1 MSLHP
6 SNTIIVYILI
16 FVNDYF
22 SIITMKEC
30 ISHAK
35 HGRFPHRNNIFI
47 ICVYICFTTPFA
59 CLFEYISYS
68 TKNMQNITR
77 GKCQENTIKF
87 LKKIFL
93 TLKIGKLWVLPW
105 EPTMFYTINKCCRCF
120 CTCCCHWLHY

>member
-22 SIITMKEC
+22 SIFTMKEC

-35 HGRFPHRNNIFI
+35 HGRFPHRNNISI
-47 ICVYICFTTPFA
+47 IYVYICFSTPFA

-77 GKCQENTIKF
+77 GKCVQVYAENLHSRVRFCFHKVHFSCYSLPYCDFNILCAVGQELISNSVDK
-87 LKKIFL
+87 
-93 TLKIGKLWVLPW
+93 
-105 EPTMFYTINKCCRCF
+105 
-120 CTCCCHWLHY
+120 

>member
-22 SIITMKEC
+22 SIFTMKEC

-35 HGRFPHRNNIFI
+35 HGRFPHRNNISI
-47 ICVYICFTTPFA
+47 IYVYICFSTPFA

-77 GKCQENTIKF
+77 GKCQENTIEF
-87 LKKIFL
+87 LEKIFL
-93 TLKIGKLWVLPW
+93 TSFKSKFRVVILTSWCEKYS
-105 EPTMFYTINKCCRCF
+105 TTYTTYKNTRLRYIS
-120 CTCCCHWLHY
+120 